1 MRFHVRIRYL
11 LVLAAIAAGRIADAQ
26 SGRVEGRVTD
36 ASTGQPVPAAQVA
49 VIGTTLGRLTD
60 AEGRYAIAGVSPGA
74 IQLRVLRVGYAEQ
87 RQGLAIAAG
96 QTATLD
102 FVLRPVSIELAP
114 VVTTATGE
122 QRKLEV
128 GNQIAN
134 INAADIV
141 ETRPVAN
148 MSDLLTGRA
157 PGIQVLPGN
166 MTGTGARVRIRGTN
180 SLSLT
185 NDPIYIIDGMRM
197 EASSGS
203 SSIGIGGSI
212 PTRVGDLNPE
222 EIETIEVVKGPS
234 AATLYGTDAA
244 NGVIVIRTKRGR
256 PGPARWSMYVE
267 QGLIKDLNDYPIAYR
282 GWRTGTTT
290 TTNST
295 PSNAVQCFLT
305 QVSAGTCVQ
314 DSITRFNLFEDDETS
329 PLGTGRRQQF
339 GLQVRGGSEALRY
352 FVSGE
357 WEDEVGVLEIPS
369 FDVQRLNRDNI
380 EILDEWM
387 RPNALEKVSARA
399 NLDVSLGSKAEL
411 GVRTGF
417 IHNTQ
422 RLPQTDNNTTGLLS
436 SAYGGPGFKYN
447 RTAAGDT
454 LYGYRAFT
462 PGDIF
467 QETVTQEID
476 RFMGGINTNWR
487 PLSWLA
493 TRGNFGVDF
502 VSRVDSDLCRFA
514 NCSDFG
520 TSRLGFRENN
530 RTTFYQYTVDVSSTA
545 SFRLRPTLN
554 SQTAVGVQYFQE
566 VFRRNGAFGEIL
578 PPGATTVTAGA
589 VKDADEATT
598 LSRTLG
604 AFIEQ
609 TIGWREVLF
618 ATAAV
623 RVDDNSAFG
632 ADFSAVY
639 YPKFALSWIA
649 SDESFFRKPAWMD
662 LLRFRAAVGQSGVRP
677 GTTDAKQFFTVNTAR
692 VDAVESAGLVLNALG
707 NTSLKPETTTEVE
720 AGFDLT
726 LLASRLG
733 FEFTYYNK
741 DSRNALVERVL
752 PPSGGLI
759 ATTRFENLGKVRNT
773 GLEALIT
780 AQLFERPAFGWD
792 LSLSGSTNKNTLVDL
807 GDVPPI
813 VGQTI
818 RQIEGFPLNS
828 YWQRSIDRVSDANGD
843 GIITLN
849 EITVSDS
856 AQWIGYSVPRHEVVL
871 NSGIDFFQRRV
882 RLAALFDY
890 KGGHRLHNGTERI
903 RCQNRLNCRGLVDRT
918 APLWEQARVVAMR
931 EHASRTEAG
940 FMEDASFIRFRE
952 LSLTL
957 TAPEDW
963 AGRFFRA
970 NRASLTLAA
979 RNLALFTDYSGLDPE
994 SNYSQADVPNDFQT
1008 APPPSYFTLRL
1019 NVEF

>member
-1 MRFHVRIRYL
+1 MRFNVRASYFVV
-11 LVLAAIAAGRIADAQ
+11 LVLALLAARAADAQ
-26 SGRVEGRVTD
+26 TARLEGRVTD
-36 ASTGQPVPAAQVA
+36 ASNGQPVPAAQVA
-49 VIGTTLGRLTD
+49 IIGTTLGRLTD
-60 AEGRYAIAGVSPGA
+60 AEGRYSIVGLSPGTF
-74 IQLRVLRVGYAEQ
+74 QVRVLRVGYAELK
-87 RQGLAIAAG
+87 QGVAVAAG

-102 FVLRPVSIELAP
+102 FTLRPVSVELAP
-114 VVTTATGE
+114 VVTTATGD

-128 GNQIAN
+128 GTSIAN
-134 INAADIV
+134 INASELV
-141 ETRPVAN
+141 ENHPVAN

-157 PGIQVLPGN
+157 AGIQVLPGN

-185 NDPIYIIDGMRM
+185 NDPIYVIDGFRM
-197 EASSGS
+197 EAASGS

-212 PTRVGDLNPE
+212 PTRVQDLNPE
-222 EIETIEVVKGPS
+222 EIESIEVVKGPS

-256 PGPARWSMYVE
+256 AGPARWSMYVE
-267 QGLIKDLNDYPIAYR
+267 QGMIRDLNDYPVAYR
-282 GWRTGTTT
+282 GWRTG
-290 TTNST
+290 ST
-295 PSNAVQCFLT
+295 PSNTTQCFLP
-305 QVSAGTCVQ
+305 QVAAGTCTQ
-314 DSITRFNLFEDDETS
+314 DSVTTFNLFDDDETS
-329 PLGTGRRQQF
+329 PLGTGRRQQY
-339 GLQVRGGSEALRY
+339 GLQVRGGSEAIRY

-357 WEDEVGVLEIPS
+357 WEDETGVLEIPG
-369 FDVQRLNRDNI
+369 FDVRRLNRNSVD
-380 EILDEWM
+380 ILDEWM

-399 NLDVSLGSKAEL
+399 NVDISLGQRAEL
-411 GVRTGF
+411 GVRTGY
-417 IHNTQ
+417 INSSQ

-436 SAYGGPGFKYN
+436 SAYGGLGYKYN
-447 RTAAGDT
+447 RNTAGDT
-454 LYGYRAFT
+454 LWGYRVFT

-467 QETVTQEID
+467 QETVTQDID
-476 RFMGGINTNWR
+476 RFMGGINLNWR

-493 TRGNFGVDF
+493 TRGNFGSDF

-514 NCSDFG
+514 TCSDFG
-520 TSRLGFRENN
+520 TSRLGFRTNN
-530 RTTFYQYTVDVSSTA
+530 RTTFHQYTIDVSSTA
-545 SFRLRPTLN
+545 SFQLRPTLN
-554 SQTAVGVQYFQE
+554 SQTAVGLQYFQE
-566 VFRRNGAFGEIL
+566 LFRRNGAEGEIL
-578 PPGATTVTAGA
+578 PPGATSVTAGA

-598 LSRTLG
+598 ESRTLG

-609 TIGWREVLF
+609 TLGWRDVLF

-639 YPKFALSWIA
+639 YPKFSLSWIA
-649 SDESFFRKPAWMD
+649 SDEGFLSKPEWLD
-662 LLRFRAAVGQSGVRP
+662 LLRFRAAIGQSGVRP
-677 GTTDAKQFFTVNTAR
+677 GTTDAKQFFTGNTAR
-692 VDAVESAGLVLNALG
+692 VDLVESPGVVLNTLG
-707 NTSLKPETTTEVE
+707 NTKLRPERTTEVE

-733 FEFTYYNK
+733 FEFTWYNK
-741 DSRNALVERVL
+741 DSRDALVERVL

-773 GLEALIT
+773 GMEALLT
-780 AQLFERPAFGWD
+780 AQLFERPSFGWD

-813 VGQTI
+813 IGQTI
-818 RQIEGFPLNS
+818 RQIEGYPLNS
-828 YWQRSIDRVSDANGD
+828 YWQRAIKSFNDTDGN
-843 GIITLN
+843 GIIELD
-849 EITVSDS
+849 EIVVSDS
-856 AQWIGYSVPRHEVVL
+856 AEWIGYSMPRHEVVL
-871 NSGIDFFQRRV
+871 NSGVDFLQKRV
-882 RLAALFDY
+882 RLMAMFDY

-903 RCQNRLNCRGLVDRT
+903 RCQNRNNCLGLVDRR
-918 APLWEQARVVAMR
+918 APFWEQARSVAMR
-931 EHASRTEAG
+931 EHESRSEAG

-952 LSLTL
+952 LSLTV
-957 TAPEDW
+957 TAPEHW

-979 RNLALFTDYSGLDPE
+979 RNLALFTDYSGIDPE